1 MGFEEICNLRWF
13 LTTAMILFLNKK
25 DLFAAK
31 IQKVPLSVC
40 FDEYDGDDIY
50 DDCVGFIRTRF
61 ESKNKNPREKQ
72 VYSHVTMATDKTN
85 VERVFGDVQHIVI
98 NMSLACVLICSS
110 GVRVVSLGGLMN
122 RVGSGGRF

>member
-1 MGFEEICNLRWF
+1 MGTTNAMLDSVDLFEEICNLRWF
-13 LTTAMILFLNKK
+13 INTAMILFLNKK

-40 FDEYDGDDIY
+40 FDEY
-50 DDCVGFIRTRF
+50 VGFIRTRF

-72 VYSHVTMATDKTN
+72 IYSHVTMATDKTN

-98 NMSLACVLICSS
+98 NTSLA
-110 GVRVVSLGGLMN
+110 RGGLI
-122 RVGSGGRF
+122 